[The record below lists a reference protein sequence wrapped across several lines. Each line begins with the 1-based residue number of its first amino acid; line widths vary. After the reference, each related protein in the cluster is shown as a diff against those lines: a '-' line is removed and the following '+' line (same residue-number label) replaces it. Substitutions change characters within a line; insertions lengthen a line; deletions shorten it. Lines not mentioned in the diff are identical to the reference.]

1 MTEALWAQVIS
12 GFFGLA
18 SLALGAYLPY
28 RWRQKDNNRSR
39 GGDRPNGTDSSAA
52 PQPEVTR

>member
-12 GFFGLA
+12 GIFGLA
-18 SLALGAYLPY
+18 SLALSAYLPY
-28 RWRQKDNNRSR
+28 KWRQRDNTGSR
-39 GGDRPNGTDSSAA
+39 DGDRPNGTGSSTA

>member
-1 MTEALWAQVIS
+1 MTEALLAQVVS

-28 RWRQKDNNRSR
+28 RWRQKDNAGSLD
-39 GGDRPNGTDSSAA
+39 GDRPNGTGSSTA
-52 PQPEVTR
+52 PRPEATR